1 MWELAP
7 REYGQALDA
16 AMALL
21 AGEETPVLRCAV
33 PALAAEAG
41 QRLPAWREAGPTGA
55 ALWIEPLE
63 VGWQAEL

>member
-1 MWELAP
+1 MIGTLPVWDLAP

-41 QRLPAWREAGPTGA
+41 QRRPAWREAGRLNWRPSVLA
-55 ALWIEPLE
+55 
-63 VGWQAEL
+63 